1 MSSGGRLEVRILGL
15 LDGVAELYIGTYR
28 KINAHIGPDVKVPSV
43 LSRAQDRPSE
53 LVAGVISI

>member
-1 MSSGGRLEVRILGL
+1 MEVRILGL